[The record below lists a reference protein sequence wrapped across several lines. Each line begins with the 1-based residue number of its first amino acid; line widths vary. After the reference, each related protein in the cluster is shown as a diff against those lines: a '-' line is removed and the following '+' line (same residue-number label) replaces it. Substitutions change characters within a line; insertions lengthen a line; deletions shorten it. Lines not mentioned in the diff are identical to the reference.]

1 MESYG
6 PDVSR
11 AYLME
16 IKEGKKIKC
25 TRREREKNQDCIKN
39 LCRKLRGAAALSYFF
54 ARDIEL
60 KIYVLYTP
68 TVLNTFIERTRASF
82 NLPLTLKILRVF

>member
-1 MESYG
+1 MHTA
-6 PDVSR
+6 R
-11 AYLME
+11 
-16 IKEGKKIKC
+16 EG
-25 TRREREKNQDCIKN
+25 KNQDCIKN